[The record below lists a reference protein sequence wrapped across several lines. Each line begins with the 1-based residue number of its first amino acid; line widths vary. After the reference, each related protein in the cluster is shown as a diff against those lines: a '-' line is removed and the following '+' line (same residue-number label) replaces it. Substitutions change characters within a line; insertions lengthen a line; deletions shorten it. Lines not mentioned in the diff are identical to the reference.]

1 MSKTAGSDSVSAT
14 NDPQQIL
21 FKTLPDLE
29 TLSREALGKAGAV
42 YKTDTSAVT
51 GNFGCITALEDSSF
65 TSLSSANWSGN
76 GSPTYTGLPL
86 KAGASIFGEFTGFQL
101 LSGKVLAY
109 KDR

>member
-1 MSKTAGSDSVSAT
+1 MGEVSSYTDSESQSLKKIEKDT
-14 NDPQQIL
+14 SFSLGQYG
-21 FKTLPDLE
+21 
-29 TLSREALGKAGAV
+29 AL
-42 YKTDTSAVT
+42 YKTDTIAVT

-101 LSGKVLAY
+101 LSGKVIAY
-109 KDR
+109 KT